1 MGTKVA
7 ALSKV
12 AITLVASKGAFASV
26 TTSVSLEVAKLRE
39 GQVAAR
45 KVTVLK
51 VLVKSHGPWK
61 FSLTYGLMPVC
72 VLR

>member
-1 MGTKVA
+1 MGSKVA

-51 VLVKSHGPWK
+51 VLVERNQPWM